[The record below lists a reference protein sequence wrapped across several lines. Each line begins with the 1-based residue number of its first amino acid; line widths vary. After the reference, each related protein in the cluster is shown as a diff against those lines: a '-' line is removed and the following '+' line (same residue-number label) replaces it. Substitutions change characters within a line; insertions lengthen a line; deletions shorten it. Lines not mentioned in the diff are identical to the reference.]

1 MVACKSKEPL
11 TFNQSALWLRE
22 VRTHEVEV
30 GTKLGTAH
38 PQLSTQ
44 RPVIIV
50 SAEVS
55 VLCAPHKYYVCTAN
69 LLI

>member
-44 RPVIIV
+44 RPV
-50 SAEVS
+50 SDHS
-55 VLCAPHKYYVCTAN
+55 QC
-69 LLI
+69 